1 MPTMTKR
8 VNINAPVAIRTIT
21 PPIYGRVSN
30 IVMTT
35 GDILKCICKRA
46 VVDEIL
52 PDGSTVRLTMKNYYT
67 DNGAGLDAKKVEV
80 VSQPAKVSEVKKDE
94 EKKSSDR
101 PKIDNMVN
109 KAEGDADIVTDNE
122 PVAVVD
128 PAIITEG
135 DNADDSK
142 MVVDP
147 AIEVVSTPNTDIDST
162 MKLHEYSDDEKKESE
177 EVETAF
183 VTGLSIEGDKL
194 TNNQTESVT
203 TVAST
208 ETSEDVVAP
217 TEKQAAP
224 KKKSSGGSKK
234 KSTSSSNK

>member
-80 VSQPAKVSEVKKDE
+80 VSQPAKVSDNKKPEIEKMPE
-94 EKKSSDR
+94 EKKVEETLND
-101 PKIDNMVN
+101 V
-109 KAEGDADIVTDNE
+109 DIITDNE

-147 AIEVVSTPNTDIDST
+147 AIEVVSTPNTDVDST

-177 EVETAF
+177 EVETTF
-183 VTGLSIEGDKL
+183 VTGLSIEDDKL
-194 TNNQTESVT
+194 TNDQTESVT

>member
-35 GDILKCICKRA
+35 GDILKCLCKRA

-94 EKKSSDR
+94 EKKSSDET
-101 PKIDNMVN
+101 KVDGSV
-109 KAEGDADIVTDNE
+109 EGNADIVTDNE

-135 DNADDSK
+135 DNVDDSK

-194 TNNQTESVT
+194 TNDQTESVT

-208 ETSEDVVAP
+208 ETSKDVVTPA
-217 TEKQAAP
+217 EKQAAP
-224 KKKSSGGSKK
+224 KKKSSGSSKK

>member
-35 GDILKCICKRA
+35 GDILKCLCKRA

-52 PDGSTVRLTMKNYYT
+52 PNGSTVRLTMKNYYT
-67 DNGAGLDAKKVEV
+67 DNGAGLDAKKVEA
-80 VSQPAKVSEVKKDE
+80 VSQPAKVSDDKKSEIEKMPE
-94 EKKSSDR
+94 EKKVEETF
-101 PKIDNMVN
+101 N
-109 KAEGDADIVTDNE
+109 DADIVTDNE
-122 PVAVVD
+122 PAAVVD
-128 PAIITEG
+128 PAIITDG

-183 VTGLSIEGDKL
+183 VTGLFIEGDEL
-194 TNNQTESVT
+194 RTDQTESIT

-217 TEKQAAP
+217 AEKQAAP

>member
-30 IVMTT
+30 IVMST
-35 GDILKCICKRA
+35 GDILKCLCKRA

-80 VSQPAKVSEVKKDE
+80 VSQPAKILDDKKPEIEKMSE
-94 EKKSSDR
+94 EKK
-101 PKIDNMVN
+101 IEETLN
-109 KAEGDADIVTDNE
+109 DADIITNDE

-142 MVVDP
+142 IVVDP
-147 AIEVVSTPNTDIDST
+147 AIEVVSTPNTDVDST
-162 MKLHEYSDDEKKESE
+162 MKLHEYSDDEKKESD

-183 VTGLSIEGDKL
+183 VTGLSIEGDEL
-194 TNNQTESVT
+194 TTDQTESIT
-203 TVAST
+203 TTAST
-208 ETSEDVVAP
+208 DTIDNPPVKPA
-217 TEKQAAP
+217 TP

>member
-80 VSQPAKVSEVKKDE
+80 VSQPAKTPEARNPEVEKTPEDGKVE
-94 EKKSSDR
+94 ETL
-101 PKIDNMVN
+101 N
-109 KAEGDADIVTDNE
+109 DADIITNGETVA
-122 PVAVVD
+122 AVVD
-128 PAIITEG
+128 PAIVTEG
-135 DNADDSK
+135 EKVNAIE

-147 AIEVVSTPNTDIDST
+147 DIKVISEPNTDMESV
-162 MKLHEYSDDEKKESE
+162 MKLHEYSDDKNESGE
-177 EVETAF
+177 AVTAF
-183 VTGLSIEGDKL
+183 VTGLSVEGDEL
-194 TNNQTESVT
+194 ANDQIESVT

-208 ETSEDVVAP
+208 ETSEDAAAP
-217 TEKQAAP
+217 IEKPATP
-224 KKKSSGGSKK
+224 KKKSSGSSKK
-234 KSTSSSNK
+234 KNTSSSSK

>member
-35 GDILKCICKRA
+35 GDILKCLCKRA

-94 EKKSSDR
+94 EKKSSDET
-101 PKIDNMVN
+101 KVDGSV
-109 KAEGDADIVTDNE
+109 EGNADIVTDNE

-135 DNADDSK
+135 DNVDDSK

-183 VTGLSIEGDKL
+183 ATGLSIEGDEL
-194 TNNQTESVT
+194 INDQTESVT

>member
-35 GDILKCICKRA
+35 GDILKCLCKRA

-94 EKKSSDR
+94 EKKSSDET
-101 PKIDNMVN
+101 KVDGSV
-109 KAEGDADIVTDNE
+109 EGNADIVTDNE

-135 DNADDSK
+135 DNADGSK

-183 VTGLSIEGDKL
+183 ATGLSIEGDEL
-194 TNNQTESVT
+194 INDQTESVT

>member
-35 GDILKCICKRA
+35 GDILKCLCKRA

-94 EKKSSDR
+94 EKKSSDE
-101 PKIDNMVN
+101 PKVDDVAS
-109 KAEGDADIVTDNE
+109 KTEGDVDIVTDNE

-128 PAIITEG
+128 PAIVNEG
-135 DNADDSK
+135 KKINTIE

-147 AIEVVSTPNTDIDST
+147 AIEVVSTPNTDTESV
-162 MKLHEYSDDEKKESE
+162 MKLHEYSDDKKESE
-177 EVETAF
+177 EAETAF
-183 VTGLSIEGDKL
+183 VTGLSIEGDEL
-194 TNNQTESVT
+194 TNNKTESVT

-208 ETSEDVVAP
+208 ETSEGVVAP
-217 TEKQAAP
+217 AEKQSAP

>member
-35 GDILKCICKRA
+35 GDILKCLCKRA

-52 PDGSTVRLTMKNYYT
+52 PNGSTVRLTMKNYYT

-80 VSQPAKVSEVKKDE
+80 VSQPAKVPEVKKTEDE
-94 EKKSSDR
+94 KSSDE
-101 PKIDNMVN
+101 PKTEDTVN
-109 KAEGDADIVTDNE
+109 KAEDDADIVTNEE

-128 PAIITEG
+128 PAIVVNGEEPAVSEMT
-135 DNADDSK
+135 
-142 MVVDP
+142 VDP
-147 AIEVVSTPNTDIDST
+147 AIEVVSEPNTDT
-162 MKLHEYSDDEKKESE
+162 EPVMKLHEYSNDKKESNE
-177 EVETAF
+177 AEIAF
-183 VTGLSIEGDKL
+183 VTGLCAEGDEL
-194 TNNQTESVT
+194 TNDQTESVT

-208 ETSEDVVAP
+208 ETSEDV
-217 TEKQAAP
+217 AATP

-234 KSTSSSNK
+234 KSTSSSSK

>member
-35 GDILKCICKRA
+35 GDILKCLCKRA

-67 DNGAGLDAKKVEV
+67 DNGAGLDVKKVEV
-80 VSQPAKVSEVKKDE
+80 VSQHAKVSEVKKDE
-94 EKKSSDR
+94 EKKSSDET
-101 PKIDNMVN
+101 KVDDSSKV
-109 KAEGDADIVTDNE
+109 EGDADIVTDNE

-135 DNADDSK
+135 DNVDDSK

-147 AIEVVSTPNTDIDST
+147 AIEVVSTPNTDMDST

-194 TNNQTESVT
+194 TNDQTESVT

-217 TEKQAAP
+217 AEKQAAP

>member
-35 GDILKCICKRA
+35 GDILKCLCKRA

-52 PDGSTVRLTMKNYYT
+52 PNGSTVRLTMKNYYT
-67 DNGAGLDAKKVEV
+67 DNGAGLDAKKVEIA
-80 VSQPAKVSEVKKDE
+80 SQPAKVSDDKKPEIEKMPE
-94 EKKSSDR
+94 EKKVEETF
-101 PKIDNMVN
+101 N
-109 KAEGDADIVTDNE
+109 DADIVTDNE

-128 PAIITEG
+128 PAIITDG

-183 VTGLSIEGDKL
+183 VTGLSIEGDEL
-194 TNNQTESVT
+194 TTDQTESIT

-217 TEKQAAP
+217 AEKQAAP

>member
-35 GDILKCICKRA
+35 GDILKCLCKRA

-80 VSQPAKVSEVKKDE
+80 VSQSAKVSEVKKDE
-94 EKKSSDR
+94 IGKMPEEKK
-101 PKIDNMVN
+101 
-109 KAEGDADIVTDNE
+109 AEKTLNDADIITNDE
-122 PVAVVD
+122 SVAVVD

-183 VTGLSIEGDKL
+183 VTGLSIEGDEL

-208 ETSEDVVAP
+208 ETSEGVVAP
-217 TEKQAAP
+217 AEKQSAP